1 MHDDFLQVAKGPFL
15 AKGDLSKLLAKTLG
29 EEMAGKLGK
38 EVKTCRCHE
47 GAPDSCCP
55 CAQHVEDFAKLFD
68 NNSDNKITFDECE
81 YRH

>member
-38 EVKTCRCHE
+38 EVKTCST
-47 GAPDSCCP
+47 P
-55 CAQHVEDFAKLFD
+55 
-68 NNSDNKITFDECE
+68 
-81 YRH
+81 

>member
-38 EVKTCRCHE
+38 EVKICSTPRGC
-47 GAPDSCCP
+47 S
-55 CAQHVEDFAKLFD
+55 
-68 NNSDNKITFDECE
+68 
-81 YRH
+81 